1 MIRAPEELDEQI
13 ARDWPEKWTRANDPN
28 RPGAS
33 KRRNNIRRAYRE
45 AQAFKAWRAK
55 RPNASCAGCANVSTL
70 YAPKHPL
77 TCDLEATGGS
87 CMPVAADHVCMSW
100 RRK

>member
-1 MIRAPEELDEQI
+1 MGTVIDTEI
-13 ARDWPEKWTRANDPN
+13 ARNWPKQWARANDPSK
-28 RPGAS
+28 PGAS

-55 RPNASCAGCANVSTL
+55 NPTASCAGCKNASTL

-77 TCDLEATGGS
+77 TCDLEATGG
-87 CMPVAADHVCMSW
+87 CIQPVAADHVCMSW
-100 RRK
+100 GRK